1 MSALRKDRPLWPM
14 KWIALAILLVIVPY
28 TFLTLYYRKPG
39 PAYRPYQDAQD
50 RANVVRLLSAG
61 YQRITLAAQRPAD
74 PVRGAVAAPT
84 STALGGL
91 PASLVST
98 LVQKPLLPADILA
111 VTAAPSVSAQQ
122 PYAIQF
128 TCTLPDNKQ
137 QLAGAELYVK
147 DAEIV
152 ITPDFELL
160 TGGLLA
166 RSRDSVILLTLP
178 AGSLKAGTYRVTLA
192 GQHSSRAWTL
202 QVH

>member
-1 MSALRKDRPLWPM
+1 M
-14 KWIALAILLVIVPY
+14 KWIVLAIVVVIVPY

-39 PAYRPYQDAQD
+39 PAYRPYQDAQE

-74 PVRGAVAAPT
+74 PIRNPAAAPT
-84 STALGGL
+84 TSILGGL
-91 PASLVST
+91 PSELVST

-111 VTAAPSVSAQQ
+111 VTAAPSVGAQQ

-128 TCTLPDNKQ
+128 TCTMPDNKQ
-137 QLAGAELYVK
+137 LLAGAELYVK
-147 DAEIV
+147 ENDIV

-160 TGGLLA
+160 TGGLLS
-166 RSRDSVILLTLP
+166 RSRESVILLTVP
-178 AGSLKAGTYRVTLA
+178 AGSLKPGTYQVKLA
-192 GQHSSRAWTL
+192 GQRSSRAWTL

>member
-1 MSALRKDRPLWPM
+1 MSALRKDRRPWPM
-14 KWIALAILLVIVPY
+14 KWIVLTIIVVLVPY

-39 PAYRPYQDAQD
+39 PAYRPYQDAQE

-61 YQRITLAAQRPAD
+61 YQRITVAAQRPAD
-74 PVRGAVAAPT
+74 SPRAAAAAPT
-84 STALGGL
+84 TAVLGGL
-91 PASLVST
+91 PSELVAT
-98 LVQKPLLPADILA
+98 RVQKPLLPPEIHA
-111 VTAAPSVSAQQ
+111 VTAAPSVSALQ

-166 RSRDSVILLTLP
+166 RSRESVILLTVP
-178 AGSLKAGTYRVTLA
+178 AGALKPGTYRVTLA
-192 GQHSSRAWTL
+192 GQHSSRAWSV